1 MQVQK
6 ISNNNYNTNFG
17 ATLKVR
23 NSSSKNRIERNVINF
38 LEREFP
44 KRTKDKKGHLDLAV
58 GFSSKLETLTTKLK
72 YSNGK
77 HNRYKDKIEIYDMP
91 KQKEELLDSL
101 VNSLD
106 GFIIRETAQKKI
118 ERLKK
123 EIIDVSDKAFWD
135 SIDIFS
141 KQFVC
146 ERNPINEDIASKY
159 APFCIEIVRP

>member
-1 MQVQK
+1 
-6 ISNNNYNTNFG
+6 
-17 ATLKVR
+17 
-23 NSSSKNRIERNVINF
+23 
-38 LEREFP
+38 
-44 KRTKDKKGHLDLAV
+44 
-58 GFSSKLETLTTKLK
+58 
-72 YSNGK
+72 
-77 HNRYKDKIEIYDMP
+77 MP

-159 APFCIEIVRP
+159 APFSIVVERP